1 MFYLVCVILLKYSF
15 EEIFVYGWLLVR
27 VPTPEK
33 LLNKSSR
40 SCSNHVQFTA
50 VVHLHYSLST
60 LSISDT
66 LCRLIVSDCFLQ
78 VLILFKLLL
87 KVNRNGWDYTI
98 ASAIILMQ
106 CCATFL
112 TPSLKKLILKP
123 RAAPVNSK
131 ATTKIYRKLLTIEI

>member
-87 KVNRNGWDYTI
+87 KVNRNGWDYIYYCFSYYFNAVLCNIFDTVTEEI
-98 ASAIILMQ
+98 NLEAEGRTSE
-106 CCATFL
+106 
-112 TPSLKKLILKP
+112 LKG
-123 RAAPVNSK
+123 ND
-131 ATTKIYRKLLTIEI
+131 